1 MVAAIYGGAKDPYNM
16 TPDEVAMTKK
26 LLQEQIP
33 LLRFYSNSMTEVEQA
48 LASGELVAAATWNS
62 SALELT
68 NQGLAVR
75 FMEPKEG
82 AMTWTCGLSL
92 MSWMDPSMLDRSYA
106 VLDSY
111 ISKESGYFEIIEW
124 GYGHSNARAFDNITA
139 EELKAR
145 GLSDNPDEL
154 IASGIF
160 QEPIGNEPE
169 LQTMF
174 EEVKAG
180 F

>member
-1 MVAAIYGGAKDPYNM
+1 MV
-16 TPDEVAMTKK
+16 
-26 LLQEQIP
+26 
-33 LLRFYSNSMTEVEQA
+33 
-48 LASGELVAAATWNS
+48 
-62 SALELT
+62 
-68 NQGLAVR
+68 
-75 FMEPKEG
+75 PKEG

-92 MSWMDPSMLDRSYA
+92 MSFADPAKLDRSYA
-106 VLDSY
+106 IIDSY
-111 ISKESGYFEIIEW
+111 LSKEAGHYEITEW
-124 GYGHSNARAFDNITA
+124 GYGHANARAFDNITD

-145 GLSDNPDEL
+145 GLSNNPDEL

-169 LQTMF
+169 LTAMF